1 MTAAYD
7 TVAGN
12 PFKKYNKLD
21 FDFAKRNNVK
31 IEDKSDCVQVLEARD
46 NRFEVEVTGPEFDVE
61 ITGFD
66 PHRDLKV
73 KLNAVVVEEE

>member
-1 MTAAYD
+1 MTFIVTAAYD

-46 NRFEVEVTGPEFDVE
+46 NT
-61 ITGFD
+61 
-66 PHRDLKV
+66 
-73 KLNAVVVEEE
+73 